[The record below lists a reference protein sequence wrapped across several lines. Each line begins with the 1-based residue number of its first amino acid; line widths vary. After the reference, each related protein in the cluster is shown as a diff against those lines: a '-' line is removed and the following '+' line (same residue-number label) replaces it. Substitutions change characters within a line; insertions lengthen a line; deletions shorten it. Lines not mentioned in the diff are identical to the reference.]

1 MLGKIAGALLGRRL
15 AGRNDGLKGAL
26 LGAAGAR
33 LAARGFGPLGTA
45 LAVGYGAKKL
55 YEWNRD
61 RRTSPSY
68 PRSATPSQR
77 STRTHGA

>member
-1 MLGKIAGALLGRRL
+1 MLGKIAGALIGRRL

-33 LAARGFGPLGTA
+33 IAARGLGPLGTA

-55 YEWNRD
+55 YDWNRS
-61 RRTSPSY
+61 RRTTPSY
-68 PRSATPSQR
+68 PTSATPSQR
-77 STRTHGA
+77 SVRTHGV

>member
-1 MLGKIAGALLGRRL
+1 MLSKIAGAIIGNKI

-33 LAARGFGPLGTA
+33 IAARGFGPLGTA

-55 YEWNRD
+55 YQWNKARKA
-61 RRTSPSY
+61 SPRY
-68 PRSATPSQR
+68 PADATPAQR
-77 STRTHGA
+77 GVRTHNV